1 MHGQLLP
8 VAAKRGPRPGGS
20 RPLKCLPMVKYQ
32 IIGNA
37 YICTTIDAETACQK
51 AEMLLSNTVR
61 NKQEREKRVQDL
73 RRWCRTAKPGDSNI
87 QDEFTVIL
95 QAKLKR

>member
-37 YICTTIDAETACQK
+37 YICTTIDAETVCQK

-73 RRWCRTAKPGDSNI
+73 RRWC
-87 QDEFTVIL
+87 
-95 QAKLKR
+95 

>member
-1 MHGQLLP
+1 
-8 VAAKRGPRPGGS
+8 
-20 RPLKCLPMVKYQ
+20 MVKYQ

-37 YICTTIDAETACQK
+37 YICTTIDAETICQK
-51 AEMLLSNTVR
+51 AEMLLSGTVR
-61 NKQEREKRVQDL
+61 NKLELENRVQDL

-95 QAKLKR
+95 QAKVKR

>member
-8 VAAKRGPRPGGS
+8 VTAKRGPRPGGS

-37 YICTTIDAETACQK
+37 YICTTIDAETVCQK

-61 NKQEREKRVQDL
+61 NKQERKKRVQDL
-73 RRWCRTAKPGDSNI
+73 RRWCRTAIPGDSNI